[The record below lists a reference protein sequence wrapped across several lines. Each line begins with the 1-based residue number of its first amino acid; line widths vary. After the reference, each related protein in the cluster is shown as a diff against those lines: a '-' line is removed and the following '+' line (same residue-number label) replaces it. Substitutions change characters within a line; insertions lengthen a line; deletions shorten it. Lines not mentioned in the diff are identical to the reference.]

1 LLKLERISSLAAFAQ
16 WLQSVP
22 NWLRVFD
29 LPFGLPRELVQQLGW
44 PKDWQACIAHFA
56 SLSRDQVRSEFAAFC
71 DARPA
76 GGKFAHRATDL
87 LAKS

>member
-22 NWLRVFD
+22 NWLGVFD